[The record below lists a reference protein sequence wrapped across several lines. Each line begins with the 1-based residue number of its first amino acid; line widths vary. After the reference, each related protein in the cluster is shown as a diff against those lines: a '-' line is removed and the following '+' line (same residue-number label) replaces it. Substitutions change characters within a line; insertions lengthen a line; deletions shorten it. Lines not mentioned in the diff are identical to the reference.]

1 MHRNEKYGSF
11 AAKDS
16 LFNME
21 FQILH
26 TKVLSPK
33 YYSLHP

>member
-1 MHRNEKYGSF
+1 MHRNEKYGYYE
-11 AAKDS
+11 ATDS

-26 TKVLSPK
+26 TKMLNPK